1 MEVGSGGRVDD
12 GDVDESEI
20 VREVELKI
28 RADARE
34 AEVWGLQKAGDPKPV
49 SSQREVG
56 SDSVVTSS
64 DSERSE
70 KQAGKKV
77 SRVGSKPVAT
87 GAEGRKVV
95 VRGKTETKAR
105 SKSEGVVRESVAE
118 LRRRGL
124 QPERRAVT
132 GQRG

>member
-1 MEVGSGGRVDD
+1 MDD
-12 GDVDESEI
+12 GDVDEGEI
-20 VREVELKI
+20 VRRCRDLGE
-28 RADARE
+28 RE
-34 AEVWGLQKAGDPKPV
+34 RGRGLGKLQKAGDPKPV

-70 KQAGKKV
+70 KQAGEKV
-77 SRVGSKPVAT
+77 SRVSSKPVGT

-105 SKSEGVVRESVAE
+105 SKSEAWS
-118 LRRRGL
+118 
-124 QPERRAVT
+124 ERV
-132 GQRG
+132 